1 MNLNII
7 LRILSFTVL
16 YPKWHIAWKGSCS
29 SCVLLTK
36 INEGN
41 NCFSW
46 CPCLELVVKWVLLIR
61 LSHYAVIG
69 LQSIS
74 VSIVFTMYTMA
85 CMQWCGCIRVMSFKG
100 LSFTGEIKLFHYN
113 SVKQL
118 KTTHQKCV
126 FKTLFCLYGFM
137 CKINSIDF
145 PCLSEPLLIPGPLRQ
160 VKQMLPPFSNK

>member
-1 MNLNII
+1 M
-7 LRILSFTVL
+7 LRVGGYVSASHT
-16 YPKWHIAWKGSCS
+16 
-29 SCVLLTK
+29 
-36 INEGN
+36 
-41 NCFSW
+41 
-46 CPCLELVVKWVLLIR
+46 

-74 VSIVFTMYTMA
+74 VSIVFTMYTVA
-85 CMQWCGCIRVMSFKG
+85 CMQWCGCVRVMSFKG
-100 LSFTGEIKLFHYN
+100 LSFIGEIKLFHYN

-160 VKQMLPPFSNK
+160 VKQILPPFSNK